1 MYFLAYPEPQADF
14 EIGAAVCW
22 RIQKNPHVG
31 STYYLPSRSCK
42 PTCEGC
48 RQETRADDRDALRQ
62 SGLQGQAPS
71 LDKIGQS
78 LQRPQFIGFWDLVAL
93 QRVPFS

>member
-1 MYFLAYPEPQADF
+1 MYSLAYPEPQADF
-14 EIGAAVCW
+14 EIGATVCW
-22 RIQKNPHVG
+22 IIQKNPHVG
-31 STYYLPSRSCK
+31 STDYLPSRSRK

-48 RQETRADDRDALRQ
+48 RQETRADDRDAFRQ

-71 LDKIGQS
+71 LDKTGQF
-78 LQRPQFIGFWDLVAL
+78 LQRPQFIWFWDLVVL